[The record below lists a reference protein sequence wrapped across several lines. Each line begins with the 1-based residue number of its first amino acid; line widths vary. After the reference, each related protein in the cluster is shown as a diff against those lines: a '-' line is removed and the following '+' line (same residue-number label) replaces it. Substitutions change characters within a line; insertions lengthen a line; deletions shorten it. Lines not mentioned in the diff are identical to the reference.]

1 MEIRVLKYFLTVAN
15 VGNIT
20 KAASILHLTQ
30 PTLSRQLMDLEG
42 ELQQKLFLRGNRKI
56 ELTPEGV
63 ILKKRAEEVIELI
76 EKAENE
82 LKSSKNEIS
91 GNIFIG
97 SGETRAIKLI
107 TDIIKNLKTKYPK
120 IKFHIVSGDSEDLQ
134 EN

>member
-42 ELQQKLFLRGNRKI
+42 ELQQKLFSRGNRKI

-120 IKFHIVSGDSEDLQ
+120 IKPW
-134 EN
+134 

>member
-63 ILKKRAEEVIELI
+63 ILKK
-76 EKAENE
+76 
-82 LKSSKNEIS
+82 KSGRS
-91 GNIFIG
+91 
-97 SGETRAIKLI
+97 
-107 TDIIKNLKTKYPK
+107 Y
-120 IKFHIVSGDSEDLQ
+120 
-134 EN
+134 